1 MLVLVLASAAV
12 VLAVAGSTVLR
23 GWARSRS
30 ADLSSLVGP
39 GDADGYNLLL
49 VTLDTVR
56 ADHLGCYGENDQAE
70 TPFLDSLCRNG
81 VMFSDAVTSV
91 PITLPSHTTIMT
103 GLYPPNHGVRDNG
116 TYRLAEERTTLAED
130 LRSHG
135 YETAAFVGC
144 FVLDARFGL
153 NQGFDRYDFQVT
165 RDGYRPG
172 MVDFNERPASSVTDS
187 VLSWL
192 RERDRS
198 STTSPFFVWVHY
210 FDAHLP
216 YRSPLQALPRFSSRP
231 YDAEITFADQQ
242 FGRLLAE
249 LKRER
254 VLERTLIV
262 VVADHG
268 ESLGEHGEP
277 THGMLLYRPT
287 VRVPFI
293 ISCPTLFTGTHRV
306 SDQVVGLV
314 DIRPTVEELLGVP
327 PGEDVDGLSLVGSGV
342 TPDRAIYVETEMP
355 HDLAGWSPLYAI
367 RSHERKYIQAPRPE
381 LYDVTADPAE
391 SHDLSAS
398 DPADAR
404 AMEQRLSIV
413 AGAMGGV
420 GAERRLSDEERER
433 LAALGYVQT
442 GVAPSAGP
450 LADPKD
456 MMPVYNDALRA
467 ERLYQERR
475 IEEAAALATSVLE
488 RSPEC
493 TPAIRVLSFSD
504 LRLGRPEEAVDLLR
518 SSVRRWP
525 DVFLVRSLAQALIV
539 DKRFAEA
546 EDALGVYEE
555 LAPHDGRVPLLR
567 GDIRAKEGRYS
578 DAVAKY
584 ERAASLDEPR
594 VGIMAQARISELE
607 HKVPSA
613 LQSPTLSP

>member
-467 ERLYQERR
+467 ERLYQERVHAGHPCALVQR
-475 IEEAAALATSVLE
+475 FETRSARRSRGSPAVISQALARRLLGKVTRPGAHRGQALC
-488 RSPEC
+488 RGRGC
-493 TPAIRVLSFSD
+493 TRRLRRTRPARWESSAPSWRHSGEGGSI
-504 LRLGRPEEAVDLLR
+504 LGRGGQVRARGESGRTAGGHHGAGENLRARAQGAECPAV
-518 SSVRRWP
+518 SYS
-525 DVFLVRSLAQALIV
+525 
-539 DKRFAEA
+539 E
-546 EDALGVYEE
+546 
-555 LAPHDGRVPLLR
+555 PLTVV
-567 GDIRAKEGRYS
+567 S
-578 DAVAKY
+578 
-584 ERAASLDEPR
+584 
-594 VGIMAQARISELE
+594 
-607 HKVPSA
+607 
-613 LQSPTLSP
+613 